1 MFIGIALIAAS
12 LMGCAPKSMP
22 LRASM
27 PQLPAQVTQPCP
39 LPSQLPD
46 GDISTLISALL
57 DAWEAQAVCEIR
69 RAAAVEAY
77 EAARKL
83 NP

>member
-1 MFIGIALIAAS
+1 
-12 LMGCAPKSMP
+12 MGEYGRTLYAP
-22 LRASM
+22 
-27 PQLPAQVTQPCP
+27 
-39 LPSQLPD
+39 LPD

-57 DAWEAQAVCEIR
+57 DAWEGQAVCEIR

-77 EAARKL
+77 DAARATN

>member
-1 MFIGIALIAAS
+1 
-12 LMGCAPKSMP
+12 
-22 LRASM
+22 M
-27 PQLPAQVTQPCP
+27 PQLPAQVVQPCP
-39 LPSQLPD
+39 LPSPLND

-57 DAWEAQAVCEIR
+57 DAWEAQAVCEIK

-77 EAARKL
+77 DAARKM